1 MMDLRKP
8 MTRVYKMLAVL
19 AVPIHEDPAVQVRTT
34 RQLTTMPT
42 RKQVWAAVWQRMMI
56 HNY

>member
-1 MMDLRKP
+1 
-8 MTRVYKMLAVL
+8 MTRVYKSLAVL
-19 AVPIHEDPAVQVRTT
+19 AAPIREDPAVQVGTT
-34 RQLTTMPT
+34 RQPTTMPT